1 MKIGPKFKIAK
12 RLGAPIFEKTQSAK
26 FTLSEG
32 RAGRTSKRRP
42 NQMSDYKRQ
51 LIEKQKMRFTY
62 GITEK
67 QLRRY
72 VDDALLKSQQPVMNL
87 FDRLETR
94 LDNVVYRLGLAKTR
108 RLARQMVSHGHI
120 ILNGKRMSIP
130 SHKVKA
136 NDVITVREGSKQS
149 VLFISLNEAHEA
161 ASVPAWLS
169 MDIKK
174 LEGKVTGS
182 PSFDAA
188 QTLFDPEQ
196 VFEYYSR

>member
-1 MKIGPKFKIAK
+1 M
-12 RLGAPIFEKTQSAK
+12 T
-26 FTLSEG
+26 
-32 RAGRTSKRRP
+32 
-42 NQMSDYKRQ
+42 
-51 LIEKQKMRFTY
+51 
-62 GITEK
+62 
-67 QLRRY
+67 
-72 VDDALLKSQQPVMNL
+72 
-87 FDRLETR
+87 
-94 LDNVVYRLGLAKTR
+94 
-108 RLARQMVSHGHI
+108 
-120 ILNGKRMSIP
+120 IP

-149 VLFISLNEAHEA
+149 VLFISLNEAHDS

-182 PSFDAA
+182 PSFDPA